1 MKKKSRTEYSV
12 MNTTVAFAAQ
22 ATAILMGFFTRV
34 IFTRMLSEGYV
45 GINGLFNDILNIL
58 SLSELGVGTAITYA
72 LYGPIA
78 KKDIKKQQILMR
90 MFRTFYQATA
100 GVVLLVKAEM
110 ADEVAARVEDAGVFV
125 VPKPLNRAL
134 LFGAVKLA
142 QAANRRIMGLQR
154 QNNILQ
160 QKIDDIR
167 LVDRA
172 KCALIQYRLLTEPEA
187 HRYIEREAMDSRRT
201 RREVAQAIL
210 RMYEGG
216 C

>member
-1 MKKKSRTEYSV
+1 M
-12 MNTTVAFAAQ
+12 
-22 ATAILMGFFTRV
+22 
-34 IFTRMLSEGYV
+34 
-45 GINGLFNDILNIL
+45 
-58 SLSELGVGTAITYA
+58 
-72 LYGPIA
+72 
-78 KKDIKKQQILMR
+78 
-90 MFRTFYQATA
+90 
-100 GVVLLVKAEM
+100 VLLVKAEM

-187 HRYIEREAMDSRRT
+187 HKYIEREAMDSRRT

>member
-1 MKKKSRTEYSV
+1 MRTLPGSLIVSSGEKGLDMLCGV
-12 MNTTVAFAAQ
+12 LTD
-22 ATAILMGFFTRV
+22 MG
-34 IFTRMLSEGYV
+34 
-45 GINGLFNDILNIL
+45 
-58 SLSELGVGTAITYA
+58 
-72 LYGPIA
+72 
-78 KKDIKKQQILMR
+78 
-90 MFRTFYQATA
+90 A
-100 GVVLLVKAEM
+100 GDMKAEM

-187 HRYIEREAMDSRRT
+187 HKYIEREAMDSRRT

>member
-1 MKKKSRTEYSV
+1 MPGALIVSSGEKGRDMLCGVLTDMGAGDISTVTSGAEARRGFADADWQV
-12 MNTTVAFAAQ
+12 ILINTPLSDEFGHELAVFAAGS
-22 ATAILMGFFTRV
+22 TG
-34 IFTRMLSEGYV
+34 
-45 GINGLFNDILNIL
+45 
-58 SLSELGVGTAITYA
+58 
-72 LYGPIA
+72 
-78 KKDIKKQQILMR
+78 
-90 MFRTFYQATA
+90 A
-100 GVVLLVKAEM
+100 GVVLLVGLALLPFLDVLMKERP
-110 ADEVAARVEDAGVFV
+110 DVDH
-125 VPKPLNRAL
+125 LTLIYLLYL

-187 HRYIEREAMDSRRT
+187 HKYIEREAMDSRRT

>member
-1 MKKKSRTEYSV
+1 MRTLPGALIVSSGEKGRDMLCGVLTDMGAGDISTV
-12 MNTTVAFAAQ
+12 TSGAEARRGFADADWQVILINTPLSDEFGHELAVFAAGS
-22 ATAILMGFFTRV
+22 TG
-34 IFTRMLSEGYV
+34 
-45 GINGLFNDILNIL
+45 
-58 SLSELGVGTAITYA
+58 
-72 LYGPIA
+72 
-78 KKDIKKQQILMR
+78 
-90 MFRTFYQATA
+90 A
-100 GVVLLVKAEM
+100 GVVLLV
-110 ADEVAARVEDAGVFV
+110 RVEDAGVFV

-187 HRYIEREAMDSRRT
+187 HKYIEREAMDSRRT

>member
-1 MKKKSRTEYSV
+1 MVTLF
-12 MNTTVAFAAQ
+12 TLGIICLAAV
-22 ATAILMGFFTRV
+22 ILIPVILFLVGLPFLLLMGLLPWLLRF
-34 IFTRMLSEGYV
+34 
-45 GINGLFNDILNIL
+45 
-58 SLSELGVGTAITYA
+58 
-72 LYGPIA
+72 
-78 KKDIKKQQILMR
+78 
-90 MFRTFYQATA
+90 A

-110 ADEVAARVEDAGVFV
+110 ADEVAVRVEDAGVFV

-187 HRYIEREAMDSRRT
+187 HKYIEREAMDSRRT

>member
-1 MKKKSRTEYSV
+1 MVTLIV
-12 MNTTVAFAAQ
+12 GCTAAIVVL
-22 ATAILMGFFTRV
+22 ALILAILSVPVM
-34 IFTRMLSEGYV
+34 I
-45 GINGLFNDILNIL
+45 IL
-58 SLSELGVGTAITYA
+58 SLAPWA
-72 LYGPIA
+72 LA
-78 KKDIKKQQILMR
+78 V
-90 MFRTFYQATA
+90 A

-110 ADEVAARVEDAGVFV
+110 ADEVAVRVEDAGVFV

-187 HRYIEREAMDSRRT
+187 HKYIEREAMDSRRT

>member
-1 MKKKSRTEYSV
+1 MPGALIVSSGEKGRDMLCGVLTDMGAGDISTVTSGAEARRGFADADWQV
-12 MNTTVAFAAQ
+12 ILINTPLSDEFGHELAVFAAGSTG
-22 ATAILMGFFTRV
+22 A
-34 IFTRMLSEGYV
+34 
-45 GINGLFNDILNIL
+45 
-58 SLSELGVGTAITYA
+58 GVGLLPWLLRI
-72 LYGPIA
+72 
-78 KKDIKKQQILMR
+78 
-90 MFRTFYQATA
+90 A

-110 ADEVAARVEDAGVFV
+110 ADEVAVRVEDAGVFV

-187 HRYIEREAMDSRRT
+187 HKYIEREAMDSRRT

>member
-90 MFRTFYQATA
+90 MFRTFYRATA

-187 HRYIEREAMDSRRT
+187 HKYIEREAMDSRRT

>member
-1 MKKKSRTEYSV
+1 MPGALIVSSGEKGRDMLCGVLTDMGAGDISTVTSGAEARRGFADADWQV
-12 MNTTVAFAAQ
+12 ILINTPLSDEFGHELAVFAAGS
-22 ATAILMGFFTRV
+22 TG
-34 IFTRMLSEGYV
+34 
-45 GINGLFNDILNIL
+45 
-58 SLSELGVGTAITYA
+58 
-72 LYGPIA
+72 
-78 KKDIKKQQILMR
+78 
-90 MFRTFYQATA
+90 A

-110 ADEVAARVEDAGVFV
+110 ADEVAVRVEDAGVFV

-187 HRYIEREAMDSRRT
+187 HKYIEREAMDSRRT

-210 RMYEGG
+210 RMYEGV

>member
-1 MKKKSRTEYSV
+1 MPGALIVSSGEKGRDMLCGVLTDMGAGDIS
-12 MNTTVAFAAQ
+12 TVTSGA
-22 ATAILMGFFTRV
+22 
-34 IFTRMLSEGYV
+34 
-45 GINGLFNDILNIL
+45 
-58 SLSELGVGTAITYA
+58 
-72 LYGPIA
+72 
-78 KKDIKKQQILMR
+78 
-90 MFRTFYQATA
+90 
-100 GVVLLVKAEM
+100 
-110 ADEVAARVEDAGVFV
+110 
-125 VPKPLNRAL
+125 RAL

-187 HRYIEREAMDSRRT
+187 HKYIEREAMDSRRT

>member
-1 MKKKSRTEYSV
+1 MPGALIVSSGEKGRDMLCGVLTDMGAGDISTVTSGAEARRGFADADWQV
-12 MNTTVAFAAQ
+12 ILINTPLSDEFGHELAVFAAGS
-22 ATAILMGFFTRV
+22 TG
-34 IFTRMLSEGYV
+34 
-45 GINGLFNDILNIL
+45 
-58 SLSELGVGTAITYA
+58 
-72 LYGPIA
+72 
-78 KKDIKKQQILMR
+78 
-90 MFRTFYQATA
+90 A

-134 LFGAVKLA
+134 LFGAVNLA

-160 QKIDDIR
+160 
-167 LVDRA
+167 
-172 KCALIQYRLLTEPEA
+172 QYRLLTEPEA

>member
-1 MKKKSRTEYSV
+1 MKKILALTMALILVLSLAACGAKD
-12 MNTTVAFAAQ
+12 TTPETTAA
-22 ATAILMGFFTRV
+22 ATAAATEEAVETEAARPHFDKLTLEFVPSKDADV
-34 IFTRMLSEGYV
+34 I
-45 GINGLFNDILNIL
+45 IA
-58 SLSELGVGTAITYA
+58 GTEN
-72 LYGPIA
+72 LPE
-78 KKDIKKQQILMR
+78 
-90 MFRTFYQATA
+90 
-100 GVVLLVKAEM
+100 LVKAEM
-110 ADEVAARVEDAGVFV
+110 ADEVAVRVEDAGVFV